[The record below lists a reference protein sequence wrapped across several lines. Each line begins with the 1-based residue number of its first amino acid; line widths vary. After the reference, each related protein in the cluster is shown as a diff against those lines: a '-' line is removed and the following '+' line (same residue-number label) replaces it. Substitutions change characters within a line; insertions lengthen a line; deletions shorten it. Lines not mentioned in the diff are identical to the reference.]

1 MAADPKQDLWRF
13 IRLDQYTR
21 PPEPAQEKV
30 RRGIFGLWDR
40 LGWGEKSRP
49 VSRELDLSQAPRE
62 LLDEV
67 VPVPD
72 WSEGIAAVTASLD
85 DWLDATQPET
95 PVQVFVGPSYSG
107 TAQILAQW
115 AEARGWDLLA
125 PPEPEQILAGG
136 KEWLAQVDDGSGA
149 PLVLTHLEHC
159 YLRHYDGLTMLRRLL
174 EIILSHRR
182 RWIVGCDSWAWAYF
196 RQVFKVDAMLRS
208 PWILAPFG
216 QERLQVW
223 LPEVIEGAP
232 TPGFVFRQSDNGK
245 FILPLASGGE
255 TELPDQDQP
264 EPTASPNLSKFLKY
278 LAAYSRGIPG
288 IAWAVWRHSLY
299 VAMLQEAEEKEA
311 EKRAEEG
318 GEPPAVPGVDKT
330 IWVKPWHQI
339 ARPTVPSLPERAQLL
354 MVLHALMLHGGL
366 KERLFPKVLPMA
378 PMEIIEYLYLLQN
391 AGLVKSEQGFWRV
404 TPEGYPAV
412 RQELQ
417 SEGYLTD
424 AI

>member
-1 MAADPKQDLWRF
+1 VAAEPKQDLWRF

-21 PPEPAQEKV
+21 PPEPAQETV
-30 RRGIFGLWDR
+30 RQGLSGLWTR
-40 LGWGEKSRP
+40 LGWGKKSGPDFRD
-49 VSRELDLSQAPRE
+49 LDLSQAPRE
-62 LLDEV
+62 LLDKV

-72 WSEGIAAVTASLD
+72 WSEGIAAVTASLG
-85 DWLDATQPET
+85 DWLDATQPDP
-95 PVQVFVGPSYSG
+95 PVQVFVGPCYSG

-115 AEARGWDLLA
+115 AGARGWDLLA
-125 PPEPEQILAGG
+125 PPEPEQILTGG
-136 KEWLAQVDDGSGA
+136 KEWLGQLDDGRNA

-174 EIILSHRR
+174 EIILSHSR
-182 RWIVGCDSWAWAYF
+182 RWLVGCDSWAWAYF
-196 RQVFKVDAMLRS
+196 RQVFNVDAMLRS

-223 LPEVIEGAP
+223 LPEVIQGAP
-232 TPGFVFRQSDNGK
+232 TPGFVFRQPDNGK
-245 FILPLASGGE
+245 FILPPASGGE
-255 TELPDQDQP
+255 TELPDQNQP
-264 EPTASPNLSKFLKY
+264 EPTASPNLSNFLKY

-299 VAMLQEAEEKEA
+299 VAMMQVAEEKVAA
-311 EKRAEEG
+311 EG
-318 GEPPAVPGVDKT
+318 DEPSAAPKVDKT

-339 ARPTVPSLPERAQLL
+339 ARPTIPNLPERPQLL

-366 KERLFPKVLPMA
+366 KERLLPAVLPMA

-391 AGLVKSEQGFWRV
+391 AGLAESEQGFWRV
-404 TPEGYPAV
+404 TPEGYPVV